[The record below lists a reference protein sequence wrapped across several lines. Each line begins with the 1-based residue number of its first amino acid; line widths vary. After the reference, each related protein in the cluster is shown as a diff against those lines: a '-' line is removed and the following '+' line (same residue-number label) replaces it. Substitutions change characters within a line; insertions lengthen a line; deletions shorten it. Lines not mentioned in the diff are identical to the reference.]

1 LIAELNDKLT
11 KDKMKTYADKRRHAI
26 TSNFRVGDRVIYHQ
40 FNSKKKN
47 KYKNQFSNISYIIK
61 AVKGSMITVIDSNN
75 NELTLN
81 SSFYSFNQTNDE
93 KDDIPTRVTNNNN
106 TINQNV
112 QQHNIETIIQND
124 KKINNHPQQ
133 QQQPNK
139 ITTIDDINN
148 TNNNQQHTITIIT
161 TIIIREYKQ
170 PRDQY
175 GRVEINNLGVTM
187 IS

>member
-1 LIAELNDKLT
+1 MKKMIYQQELQTTITLLT
-11 KDKMKTYADKRRHAI
+11 K
-26 TSNFRVGDRVIYHQ
+26 IY
-40 FNSKKKN
+40 NS
-47 KYKNQFSNISYIIK
+47 IILK
-61 AVKGSMITVIDSNN
+61 
-75 NELTLN
+75 
-81 SSFYSFNQTNDE
+81 
-93 KDDIPTRVTNNNN
+93 
-106 TINQNV
+106 
-112 QQHNIETIIQND
+112 H

-139 ITTIDDINN
+139 ITTIDDNNN